1 MNKIVRDCTNL
12 SLRNCLI
19 ADGYLGSNT
28 FGIFITT
35 LSLRTTRENKQHGQ
49 ISADFEIY
57 LAGSPAIAVAVL
69 LSACSS
75 TSTAVNMHSE
85 THAVGSGD
93 LSSLQAS
100 QDEFETMVR
109 NTDVKSRLMDQ
120 YASWKGVRYRL
131 GGSTRKGIDCSA
143 FVQRTFREQFGLELP
158 RSTSEQQE
166 TGKSISRAQLRTGDL
181 VLFRAG
187 STGRHVGIYLG
198 NNQFVHASTSSG
210 VTISSMDEPYWK
222 SATMKRVES

>member
-1 MNKIVRDCTNL
+1 MVKSQPI
-12 SLRNCLI
+12 LRYI
-19 ADGYLGSNT
+19 
-28 FGIFITT
+28 
-35 LSLRTTRENKQHGQ
+35 LRV
-49 ISADFEIY
+49 A
-57 LAGSPAIAVAVL
+57 PAIAVAVL

-75 TSTAVNMHSE
+75 NSTARNMHSE
-85 THAVGSGD
+85 TLAVGSGD

-109 NTDVKSRLMDQ
+109 NLDVKSRLMDQ

-158 RSTSEQQE
+158 RSTSEQQDS
-166 TGKSISRAQLRTGDL
+166 GKSISRSQLRTGDL

-187 STGRHVGIYLG
+187 STGRHVGIYIG
-198 NNQFVHASTSSG
+198 NNQFVHASTSNG

-222 SATMKRVES
+222 KRYNEARRVLSRS